1 MLEQSYWNNTGK
13 YNQWAKDLSGK
24 GPMIGT
30 ETNNPA
36 MNAFLETV
44 NLYYDY
50 YNNGGCNLTQD
61 SFDSLNELVK
71 EVSTQTGKTLPQ
83 LKGKYFVRDVEGDSW
98 EDEDDYYYDEGNT
111 YFDDTRLSPET
122 LEAFVNSLF
131 EVLQDVDMSYTQYAC
146 YRRFGTLEAS
156 MTPVEGF
163 DYHTWDNQERMDN
176 EMHRYTFL
184 S

>member
-1 MLEQSYWNNTGK
+1 MLEQTYWNGTGK
-13 YNQWAKDLSGK
+13 YNQWSKELSEK

-30 ETNNPA
+30 ETDNPS
-36 MNAFLETV
+36 MNAFLEAV

-71 EVSTQTGKTLPQ
+71 EVSAQKGKTIPQ

-98 EDEDDYYYDEGNT
+98 EDDDDYYYDEGNT

-131 EVLQDVDMSYTQYAC
+131 EVLQDVDMSYTSYVR
-146 YRRFGTLEAS
+146 YRRYDRKEVSL
-156 MTPVEGF
+156 TPRDGF
-163 DYHTWDNQERMDN
+163 QYCSWDNQKRMDKDLN
-176 EMHRYTFL
+176 GFSL
-184 S
+184 VS